1 MTLLIVYQRKIKN
14 ISIKPAHKT
23 LLVCIL
29 FMMIPNEFYAKD
41 IKSRISITNISPLDN
56 FNSHTKYCDLVKN

>member
-1 MTLLIVYQRKIKN
+1 MTLLIVYQRKNQK
-14 ISIKPAHKT
+14 SIKPAQKT

-41 IKSRISITNISPLDN
+41 IKSRISITNISTLDN